1 MDRLGVVLLSL
12 ERERDRMELSLLED
26 MMYIVEKLNLL
37 VFEVFVK
44 GQFKKHCIEYV
55 VLGLLYYYE
64 SEWMVVYR
72 SVFLVFYKS

>member
-1 MDRLGVVLLSL
+1 
-12 ERERDRMELSLLED
+12 MELSLLED

-44 GQFKKHCIEYV
+44 GQFGKHCIEYV

-64 SEWMVVYR
+64 SEWMVV
-72 SVFLVFYKS
+72 